1 MPTPDH
7 RSRLRRGVVA
17 GLAGGAGFALGV
29 SLHPRVGDCPAG
41 DLRKLPR
48 MLADF
53 GPFAR
58 WWPLIGRLVHAANS
72 VAVGITYGAIE
83 DRLRGP
89 GWLRGLAFAMA
100 ENAILW
106 PIIILIDRVHPAVK
120 SGAAPRYN
128 QPAPA
133 ALEVVRHAAYGI
145 VLGTVYERLRSR
157 T

>member
-17 GLAGGAGFALGV
+17 GLAGGAAFALV
-29 SLHPRVGDCPAG
+29 MSIDQRLSDCPA
-41 DLRKLPR
+41 DDYR